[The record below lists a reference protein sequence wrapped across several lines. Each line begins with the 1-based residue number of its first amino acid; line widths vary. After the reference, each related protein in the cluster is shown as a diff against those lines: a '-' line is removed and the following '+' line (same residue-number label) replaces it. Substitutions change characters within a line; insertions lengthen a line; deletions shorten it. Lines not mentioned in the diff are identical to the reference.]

1 MQMTRT
7 EIYLTLS
14 YRVRAK
20 LDNALAILLAA
31 GERIQ
36 AYLSELGVRDGAGF
50 RQASLWLLHAIYN
63 PYEEDTFILPP
74 DIYRKGTKIR
84 DYIAPSA
91 FHFKPN
97 HTELGG
103 YFNRVLFVNGY
114 SNSLDDEFISSLMDN
129 RFKVTVAKHVDHV
142 DKEIA
147 FQQINARMRALESDR
162 QTRNQ
167 RNARNGTNYIPFF
180 LQSQIDACR
189 GMMKDLQEAEEL
201 FRVGL
206 YISISAHSMEE
217 LEDITKVIIGACR
230 QHLVSVK
237 RATMRQEDGLASIL
251 PLGQDRLQ
259 LAPYMMT
266 SGPFDAAAVYLCV
279 CQSATWT
286 VLRKKHLVR
295 CTAYP
300 RP

>member
-1 MQMTRT
+1 
-7 EIYLTLS
+7 
-14 YRVRAK
+14 
-20 LDNALAILLAA
+20 
-31 GERIQ
+31 
-36 AYLSELGVRDGAGF
+36 
-50 RQASLWLLHAIYN
+50 
-63 PYEEDTFILPP
+63 
-74 DIYRKGTKIR
+74 
-84 DYIAPSA
+84 
-91 FHFKPN
+91 
-97 HTELGG
+97 
-103 YFNRVLFVNGY
+103 
-114 SNSLDDEFISSLMDN
+114 
-129 RFKVTVAKHVDHV
+129 
-142 DKEIA
+142 
-147 FQQINARMRALESDR
+147 
-162 QTRNQ
+162 
-167 RNARNGTNYIPFF
+167 
-180 LQSQIDACR
+180 
-189 GMMKDLQEAEEL
+189 MMKDLQEAEEL

-286 VLRKKHLVR
+286 VLREKHLVR
-295 CTAYP
+295 CTADP

>member
-1 MQMTRT
+1 MDRH
-7 EIYLTLS
+7 
-14 YRVRAK
+14 R
-20 LDNALAILLAA
+20 
-31 GERIQ
+31 
-36 AYLSELGVRDGAGF
+36 
-50 RQASLWLLHAIYN
+50 LWM
-63 PYEEDTFILPP
+63 FLPGRRRN
-74 DIYRKGTKIR
+74 IYRYGW
-84 DYIAPSA
+84 PSRL
-91 FHFKPN
+91 P
-97 HTELGG
+97 E
-103 YFNRVLFVNGY
+103 
-114 SNSLDDEFISSLMDN
+114 I
-129 RFKVTVAKHVDHV
+129 KVTVAKHVDHV

-259 LAPYMMT
+259 LAPYFKA
-266 SGPFDAAAVYLCV
+266 SVNGR
-279 CQSATWT
+279 T
-286 VLRKKHLVR
+286 VPVVSFCHPQVTTMAGLRGHQLFELLYKDMQHIRKVFLDGNNDGI
-295 CTAYP
+295 
-300 RP
+300 

>member
-1 MQMTRT
+1 MKKF
-7 EIYLTLS
+7 LS
-14 YRVRAK
+14 I
-20 LDNALAILLAA
+20 LLAILMLAVMLPVTALAA
-31 GERIQ
+31 
-36 AYLSELGVRDGAGF
+36 DGDGS
-50 RQASLWLLHAIYN
+50 QSN
-63 PYEEDTFILPP
+63 PYTLAQFNALT
-74 DIYRKGTKIR
+74 RQQ
-84 DYIAPSA
+84 YIDAQ
-91 FHFKPN
+91 N
-97 HTELGG
+97 QLGG
-103 YFNRVLFVNGY
+103 TMY
-114 SNSLDDEFISSLMDN
+114 
-129 RFKVTVAKHVDHV
+129 VTVDDYSY

-266 SGPFDAAAVYLCV
+266 SGLSMLLPFTLVV
-279 CQSATWT
+279 TIM
-286 VLRKKHLVR
+286 KKK
-295 CTAYP
+295 
-300 RP
+300 